1 MKDQPDTP
9 KKMGPW
15 GALGALAVMAAIV
28 LAFVW
33 GVAAAIKWV

>member
-1 MKDQPDTP
+1 MKDQPETP

-15 GALGALAVMAAIV
+15 AALAALAVMGAIV
-28 LAFVW
+28 VAVVW